1 MTLTKTANRYILLCA
16 GVIMVLFSVVG
27 KFGAVLATIPDPAL
41 GGALAVIYGMLVSL
55 GLSTLQYVNLN
66 SPRNLLILGL
76 AFFVGILVPEWIDR
90 YPDVIN
96 TGSKEADSVLKV
108 ALGTPMFLGGVIAI
122 ILDNTTRGSRKDR
135 GIDAWQV
142 RACQNEVTSG
152 MDDNSNSTTYD
163 WSWTT
168 ALYQYLPC
176 CSQLPFMPAYD
187 KHIGGTVENANIPM
201 IIFSHSD

>member
-1 MTLTKTANRYILLCA
+1 
-16 GVIMVLFSVVG
+16 MVLFSVVG

-96 TGSKEADSVLKV
+96 TGTDMMFNLVDLIGYNCQLRDTGSILKS
-108 ALGTPMFLGGVIAI
+108 AI
-122 ILDNTTRGSRKDR
+122 
-135 GIDAWQV
+135 
-142 RACQNEVTSG
+142 
-152 MDDNSNSTTYD
+152 
-163 WSWTT
+163 
-168 ALYQYLPC
+168 
-176 CSQLPFMPAYD
+176 
-187 KHIGGTVENANIPM
+187 
-201 IIFSHSD
+201 